1 MDLQPILLNSRAA
14 MRCARRTHNEFDPLF
29 ADVPR
34 LQTEITRWTRLGKA
48 FEEEV
53 RAGLH
58 ATLGEEVVDFTG
70 IPHDASSHETALAM
84 HAGVNVIIGG
94 ALPDDVKGGRRG
106 RPDLLIRSGLTS
118 EGLHGYLPADIKS
131 HRVIKASARGSISA
145 TALASLAA
153 DTPPQVIA
161 GFSPN
166 TENRLNDLLQL
177 AHYWRQLEACG
188 HAAAVVPAAGLIGS
202 DTFIAAEPF
211 LLWQRL
217 DEPVFTTFSR
227 SRGKASRSALERY
240 DHEFEFR
247 RRIAE
252 TAKLQDTPD
261 APEPLVR
268 PIIIEECDGCPFHDV
283 CLEMTS
289 PDDPSRHITSGRL
302 GVREWNALHSL
313 GITTLTDLAALDP
326 SDPKLDHYWAEAE
339 HPEKKARQRLSEAI
353 TRAQMRLDD
362 EQLRRIT
369 TGPIHVPRA
378 DVEVDFDIEWD
389 GDERIYLW
397 GLLANDQDES
407 CVVSEAEWSEL
418 DDQGEQELANQA
430 IRRIFALREGA
441 EARGQSFA
449 VYHYSHPEISKV
461 RRLLDRGGMAYSVE
475 EWEAFTSRYF
485 VDLHPIVKEHFIGVD
500 GLGLKQVAPWAGF
513 EWEDEDPGGEQSLE
527 WIEEA
532 RTATDV
538 AARQAAVQRIL
549 SYNTD
554 DLRATLAV
562 RNVLREQ
569 YT

>member
-1 MDLQPILLNSRAA
+1 
-14 MRCARRTHNEFDPLF
+14 
-29 ADVPR
+29 V
-34 LQTEITRWTRLGKA
+34 LG
-48 FEEEV
+48 
-53 RAGLH
+53 
-58 ATLGEEVVDFTG
+58 GELVDFTG
-70 IPHDASSHETALAM
+70 MLHNASIHETALAM
-84 HAGVNVIIGG
+84 QAGVSVIIGG
-94 ALPDDVKGGRRG
+94 ALPDDVSGARRG
-106 RPDLLIRSGLTS
+106 RPDLLIRSGITPK
-118 EGLHGYLPADIKS
+118 GLHGYLPADIKS
-131 HRVIKASARGSISA
+131 HKAVKESVRGSIS
-145 TALASLAA
+145 TTPFISLADDA
-153 DTPPQVIA
+153 PRQILA
-161 GFSPN
+161 GLSPG

-188 HAAAVVPAAGLIGS
+188 HAADDVPRGGLIGS
-202 DTFIAAEPF
+202 DTFAAAEPF

-217 DEPVFTTFSR
+217 DEPVFATFSR

-247 RRIAE
+247 RRIAA
-252 TAKLQDTPD
+252 TAQLQGTPG

-268 PIIIEECDGCPFHDV
+268 PIIIEECDGCPFHDA

-302 GVREWNALHSL
+302 GVREWNALRTL
-313 GITTLTDLAALDP
+313 GITTLSDLASLDP
-326 SDPKLDHYWAEAE
+326 SDAKLDHYWAEVE
-339 HPEKKARQRLSEAI
+339 HPEKKAKQRLSDAV
-353 TRAQMRLDD
+353 TRAQMRLQG

-369 TGPIHVPRA
+369 SGTIHVPSA

-397 GLLANDQDES
+397 GLLANDQDGS
-407 CVVSEAEWSEL
+407 WVVSEAEWSEL
-418 DDQGEQELANQA
+418 DDQGEQDLAKQA
-430 IRRIFALREGA
+430 IRRLFALREGT
-441 EARGQSFA
+441 EARGQTFL
-449 VYHYSHPEISKV
+449 VYHYSHPEITKV
-461 RRLLDRGGMAYSVE
+461 RRLLERGGTAYSVE
-475 EWEAFTSRYF
+475 RWEAFTSRYF

-532 RTATDV
+532 RTAPELE
-538 AARQAAVQRIL
+538 ARQAAVQRIL

-569 YT
+569 NA